1 MWGVPGEFQDL
12 HLMSTFRESLRV
24 KRPAGPGPKKEPF
37 TPAPAPRLL
46 SCCTTSNTRWNT
58 CTKSLIASTKL
69 INYIWEMCVFKLE
82 YSRECDH
89 MYNTFNHSFLFAPWT
104 NLRISCWLQ
113 PHCFHEKL
121 IWIVWF
127 HSPFPFFPAQSFI
140 RAKLHDRRRR
150 EYMRNL
156 ICMKPS
162 HSPVLHLL
170 YFFIFSLLKESGLNK
185 VRKLVH

>member
-1 MWGVPGEFQDL
+1 M
-12 HLMSTFRESLRV
+12 
-24 KRPAGPGPKKEPF
+24 
-37 TPAPAPRLL
+37 
-46 SCCTTSNTRWNT
+46 
-58 CTKSLIASTKL
+58 
-69 INYIWEMCVFKLE
+69 
-82 YSRECDH
+82 
-89 MYNTFNHSFLFAPWT
+89 FNHSFLFAPWT

-185 VRKLVH
+185 VRKLHSTLSTVRVEWFLGTTSKEKNIILNGHCPCPFSSDPSPPPRLNKQGGPFFGPQKRRFSA